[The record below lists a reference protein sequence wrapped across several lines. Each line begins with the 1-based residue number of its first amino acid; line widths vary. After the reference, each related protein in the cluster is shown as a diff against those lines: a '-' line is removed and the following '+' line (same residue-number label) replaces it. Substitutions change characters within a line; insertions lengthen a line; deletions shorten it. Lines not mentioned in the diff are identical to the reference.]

1 MRLQNEMENDHYRAK
16 KKVEEQNN
24 YEANSKREN

>member
-1 MRLQNEMENDHYRAK
+1 MRLRNEMENDHYRTK

-24 YEANSKREN
+24 YEANSMRQN